1 MIHERIKLEMP
12 GSEIYANVVTY
23 VISHSE
29 EIGIDKRPLVIVC
42 PGGGYCFTSEREAEM
57 FALKWNAYGY
67 HAMVLWYSVR
77 PAVYPAALLEL
88 AKAVTI
94 AREHAELWHIDV
106 DKIFIQGSSAG
117 GHLAASYG
125 MFWNRS
131 FLADELHTESAML
144 KPAGMIL
151 SYPVITSGE
160 YAHRESFENL
170 LGDAYEDQKEEL
182 SLEKQVSDDTPPAF
196 VWTTNE
202 DDLVPAENSIL
213 LALAMRKKK
222 IPVELHMYMKGGH
235 GLALASE
242 LTMGNAGEN
251 IEPSCQGWFE
261 LAYRWTQE
269 MIKADK

>member
-12 GSEIYANVVTY
+12 GSEIYANVVAY

-88 AKAVTI
+88 
-94 AREHAELWHIDV
+94 
-106 DKIFIQGSSAG
+106 
-117 GHLAASYG
+117 
-125 MFWNRS
+125 
-131 FLADELHTESAML
+131 
-144 KPAGMIL
+144 
-151 SYPVITSGE
+151 
-160 YAHRESFENL
+160 
-170 LGDAYEDQKEEL
+170 
-182 SLEKQVSDDTPPAF
+182 
-196 VWTTNE
+196 
-202 DDLVPAENSIL
+202 
-213 LALAMRKKK
+213 
-222 IPVELHMYMKGGH
+222 
-235 GLALASE
+235 
-242 LTMGNAGEN
+242 TMGNAGEN